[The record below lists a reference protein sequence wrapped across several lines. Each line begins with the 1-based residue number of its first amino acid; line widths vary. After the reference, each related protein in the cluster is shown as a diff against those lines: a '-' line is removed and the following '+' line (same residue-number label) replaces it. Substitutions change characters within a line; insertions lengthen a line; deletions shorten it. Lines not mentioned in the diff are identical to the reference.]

1 MESPSGERFEI
12 IPPDEVKPTSASAFM
27 VTKAYDSIRS
37 HDDSKSIIK
46 DYVEKSKSKS
56 EETPI
61 TRNKG
66 FAPIA
71 LPEDVE
77 MSENGIGE
85 DDMGGPPAP
94 QPDDDDV

>member
-1 MESPSGERFEI
+1 M
-12 IPPDEVKPTSASAFM
+12 
-27 VTKAYDSIRS
+27 
-37 HDDSKSIIK
+37 
-46 DYVEKSKSKS
+46 EKSKSKS